1 MLRSRAGRVNARKA
15 RAAAALPA
23 LEDSPVKISNHAI
36 SFRALA
42 ALVTALAAGCAPLPQ
57 QPGGLAAA
65 QRSEPPGRAL
75 TVAVEWR
82 ASPNADSRR
91 PNYVVIHHTSN
102 GNVEDAL
109 RTLTDPARRVS
120 SHYLIGRDGQILQ
133 LVDDRERAWHAGESY
148 WGGLRD
154 MNSASIG
161 IELDN
166 DGREPFA
173 APMIDALL
181 ALLRD
186 IDERFNIPTPNFI
199 GHGDIAPGRKV
210 DPSVLFP
217 WRRLAAEGYGLWCDP
232 PYPSAPPGVDTA
244 LMLQAFGYDV
254 TRLDAAIAAFKRHFV
269 PDDPSP
275 LMNEKDRSVLYCLVS
290 QKQSA
295 GQ

>member
-1 MLRSRAGRVNARKA
+1 
-15 RAAAALPA
+15 
-23 LEDSPVKISNHAI
+23 VKISNHVIA
-36 SFRALA
+36 FRALA
-42 ALVTALAAGCAPLPQ
+42 ALAAALAVGCAPLPP
-57 QPGGLAAA
+57 QPGGLTAA
-65 QRSEPPGRAL
+65 QRSEPPGRPVS
-75 TVAVEWR
+75 VAAEWH
-82 ASPNADSRR
+82 ASPNVDSRR
-91 PNYVVIHHTSN
+91 PNYVVIHHTSD

-109 RTLTDPARRVS
+109 RTLTDPLRRVS
-120 SHYLIGRDGQILQ
+120 SHYLISRDGRILQ

-148 WGGLRD
+148 WGGLQD

-173 APMIDALL
+173 EAMIDALL

-186 IDERFNIPTPNFI
+186 IDQRFNIPTPNFI

-217 WRRLAAEGYGLWCDP
+217 WRRLAAEGYGLWCEP
-232 PYPSAPPGVDTA
+232 PYPSVPPGADTA
-244 LMLQAFGYDV
+244 LMLHAFGYNV
-254 TRLDAAIAAFKRHFV
+254 TRLDAAAAAFKRHFV

-275 LMNEKDRSVLYCLVS
+275 LMTEKDRSILYCLVS